1 MAALPEGRLKR
12 TRTKERIFRATA
24 KRRHGRR
31 AGDVFRAL
39 AAGAS
44 GLVSGAMR
52 VAHPFC
58 SLMIAAALAAT
69 ACGGS
74 TPAPATPPE
83 STAAPDAAAPE
94 APAPSKPS
102 VGEDEGW
109 VGEKTAKSDDGAA
122 KETAAA
128 SAVEPSPVNGKAVV
142 ETRTMDVIRKLV
154 MDNRKAARKCYDDAR
169 KDQKDLKGDVVIH
182 FVLDPEG
189 KVKLAELNQERS
201 TLKAPP
207 VIDCVL
213 AVIRGIHYPKS
224 SRAMETSTNYPFNFT
239 P

>member
-1 MAALPEGRLKR
+1 MMLVAL
-12 TRTKERIFRATA
+12 F
-24 KRRHGRR
+24 
-31 AGDVFRAL
+31 
-39 AAGAS
+39 AAG
-44 GLVSGAMR
+44 
-52 VAHPFC
+52 
-58 SLMIAAALAAT
+58 
-69 ACGGS
+69 CGGN
-74 TPAPATPPE
+74 TPAPAAPSGSAAATPD
-83 STAAPDAAAPE
+83 TAAPE
-94 APAPSKPS
+94 AAAPAKAAA
-102 VGEDEGW
+102 GEDEGW
-109 VGEKTAKSDDGAA
+109 VGEKATKSDDAA
-122 KETAAA
+122 GKEPTAAN
-128 SAVEPSPVNGKAVV
+128 VEPSPANGKAVA

-207 VIDCVL
+207 VVDCVL
-213 AVIRGIHYPKS
+213 GVIRGIQFPKS

>member
-1 MAALPEGRLKR
+1 
-12 TRTKERIFRATA
+12 
-24 KRRHGRR
+24 
-31 AGDVFRAL
+31 
-39 AAGAS
+39 
-44 GLVSGAMR
+44 MR
-52 VAHPFC
+52 VAHSF
-58 SLMIAAALAAT
+58 STLMMLASVLAT

-74 TPAPATPPE
+74 TPAPVAASESPP
-83 STAAPDAAAPE
+83 AAAEPAASE
-94 APAPSKPS
+94 AAASGKPA
-102 VGEDEGW
+102 GGDDEGW
-109 VGEKTAKSDDGAA
+109 VGEKTTKSDDGAA
-122 KETAAA
+122 KEAA
-128 SAVEPSPVNGKAVV
+128 AVEPSPANGKAVA

-169 KDQKDLKGDVVIH
+169 KDLKDLKGDVVIH

-207 VIDCVL
+207 VVDCVL
-213 AVIRGIHYPKS
+213 GVIRGIQFPKS

>member
-1 MAALPEGRLKR
+1 
-12 TRTKERIFRATA
+12 
-24 KRRHGRR
+24 
-31 AGDVFRAL
+31 
-39 AAGAS
+39 
-44 GLVSGAMR
+44 MR
-52 VAHPFC
+52 VAHPSSSLS
-58 SLMIAAALAAT
+58 SLMMLAALLAT

-74 TPAPATPPE
+74 TPAPAAASDVAPSKDKAAAEGAAP
-83 STAAPDAAAPE
+83 STAAA
-94 APAPSKPS
+94 
-102 VGEDEGW
+102 GEDEGW
-109 VGEKTAKSDDGAA
+109 VGEKTPNSEQGAA
-122 KETAAA
+122 QGAT
-128 SAVEPSPVNGKAVV
+128 AVEPSPANGKAVA

-169 KDQKDLKGDVVIH
+169 KDQKDLQGDVVIH

-207 VIDCVL
+207 VVDCVL
-213 AVIRGIHYPKS
+213 GVIRGIHFPKS